1 MRIAVPEPK
10 KLVYETRIAM
20 RWGDMDA
27 MGHLNNANYFRYIET
42 ARVDWFQSLGC
53 MANGR
58 GAGPL
63 IVNAFCNFYAQLQY
77 PGEVLVKLFVSDPG
91 RTTFE
96 TWATLAR
103 ADQPD
108 VVCAEGGGTTMWVDY
123 EVGKATA
130 LPEWM
135 RTIVAG

>member
-1 MRIAVPEPK
+1 MKIAIPERK

-42 ARVDWFQSLGC
+42 ARVDWFQQLGC
-53 MANGR
+53 MAHGH

-77 PGEVLVKLFVSDPG
+77 PGEVIVTLYASDPG

-96 TWATLAR
+96 TWAQLAR
-103 ADQPD
+103 ADAPD
-108 VVCAEGGGTTMWVDY
+108 VVCAEGGGTTMWVDFDQ
-123 EVGKATA
+123 GKAAA
-130 LPEWM
+130 LPDWL
-135 RTIVAG
+135 RALVVD